1 VDRWRAPGSLRA
13 TASGASAS
21 LKDQAMDQAT
31 RELIDCVYEAA
42 VRPEAWNDVVAGVS
56 EVFEGSPV
64 LLEVR
69 APGDESPAPR
79 YSAGLRQDGL
89 SRYAEYVQ
97 KDLPWSEG
105 VLRRLSRRFV
115 DLADIFDHIQLE
127 ETDLYRE
134 WMEPQGLACLWPL
147 GHALTNEDDETVA
160 LLNVFRRAEQGAFSA
175 DEREEAEQF
184 VPHLRR
190 AVSVYQTLDAAR
202 RVDLALAEVMD
213 RLPMGMLL
221 LNSRRVVVVQNAAA
235 EHIVAEG
242 DGFLVDG
249 SRPGAED
256 ARENAAL
263 QTLIADAMEANA
275 DQALAAHGFQ
285 SVSRPSGKRPF
296 SLMVAPL
303 SVGSA
308 NSASNDVAVA
318 LFVSDPER
326 ERISGS
332 KMLEELYSLTQ
343 SEADLLQLL
352 SMGMSLEEA
361 AEVRGVSMNTARSHV
376 KHMFAKTGVS
386 RQGELVR
393 IMLAGLGSIR
403 EA

>member
-1 VDRWRAPGSLRA
+1 MYEG
-13 TASGASAS
+13 
-21 LKDQAMDQAT
+21 T
-31 RELIDCVYEAA
+31 RELIDAVYEAA
-42 VRPEAWNDVVAGVS
+42 VRPEAWSGVVAGVS
-56 EVFEGSPV
+56 EIFEGSPV

-69 APGDESPAPR
+69 APREGTPLPR
-79 YSAGLRQDGL
+79 YSTGLREECL
-89 SRYAEYVQ
+89 SRYGEHVR
-97 KDLPWSEG
+97 KDLSWSEG
-105 VLRRLSRRFV
+105 VMRRLARQFV
-115 DLADIFDHIQLE
+115 DLAEIFDHIQLE
-127 ETDLYRE
+127 QTDLYRE
-134 WMEPQGLACLWPL
+134 WIEPQGLACFWPL
-147 GHALTNEDDETVA
+147 AHALTNEQDETVA
-160 LLNVFRRAEQGAFSA
+160 LLSVFRKAGQGAFTPE
-175 DEREEAEQF
+175 EREEAEQY

-213 RLPMGMLL
+213 RLPTGMLL
-221 LNSRRVVVVQNAAA
+221 LDSRRRVVVQNAAA
-235 EHIVAEG
+235 ERIVADA
-242 DGFLVDG
+242 DGFCVEG
-249 SRPGAED
+249 GRPGAED

-263 QTLIADAMEANA
+263 QALIADAMEAKA
-275 DQALAAHGFQ
+275 DRALAAHGFQ
-285 SVSRPSGKRPF
+285 SLSRPSGKRPF

-303 SVGSA
+303 RVGSA
-308 NSASNDVAVA
+308 RNGSGDVAVA

-326 ERISGS
+326 GRISGS

-361 AEVRGVSMNTARSHV
+361 AEERGVSMNTARSHV

>member
-1 VDRWRAPGSLRA
+1 
-13 TASGASAS
+13 
-21 LKDQAMDQAT
+21 MDQAK

-56 EVFEGSPV
+56 GIFEGSPV

-69 APGDESPAPR
+69 ARRDESPTPR
-79 YSAGLRQDGL
+79 YSAGLCPDAL
-89 SRYAEYVQ
+89 SRYGEYVQ

-115 DLADIFDHIQLE
+115 DLADVFDHIRLE

-134 WMEPQGLACLWPL
+134 WMAPQGLACFWPL
-147 GHALTNEDDETVA
+147 GHALTNEEDETVA
-160 LLNVFRRAEQGAFSA
+160 LLSVFRRLEQGAFTA
-175 DEREEAEQF
+175 DELEEAEQF

-213 RLPMGMLL
+213 RLPTGMLL
-221 LNSRRVVVVQNAAA
+221 LNSRRKVVVQNAAA
-235 EHIVAEG
+235 ERIVAEA
-242 DGFLVDG
+242 DGFHVDG
-249 SRPGAED
+249 GRPGAED

-263 QTLIADAMEANA
+263 QTLIADAMEA
-275 DQALAAHGFQ
+275 DTGEVLAAHGFQ

-303 SVGSA
+303 RVGSA
-308 NSASNDVAVA
+308 SGASDDVAVA

-326 ERISGS
+326 ERISGF

-361 AEVRGVSMNTARSHV
+361 AEVRGVSMNTARSHI

-403 EA
+403 EV